1 MADFYIEKLRISG
14 DGKETSFVDF
24 TDGLNIVCGPSNTGK
39 SYIVEIIDFLF
50 GSNRVPFDKT
60 LGYDTFEM
68 VIKTVRGRV
77 TVQRQL
83 DARKIYVSS
92 SDELIESGDYG
103 TTSGKLNVNED
114 LWFKLMGIDDK
125 HQIIKNRLF
134 ERQRLTI
141 RSILHMVLIKEDNVI
156 QRQPVLMPRQN
167 SAALAF
173 LSALYYLI
181 TGEDFTG
188 INAQV
193 DRKIKEA
200 RKGAVIDYINER
212 LSAFAARKNELSEL
226 PIEDTLLLQEK
237 AESIFNEIS
246 KTEQQISVAVN
257 RSKHLLKEI
266 YALGEQLTECNTLYD
281 RYQALKTQ
289 YAADIKRLTFIV
301 EGEIHKKVISHPD
314 ACPFCNGKIP
324 PQGQKS
330 YIEASAAEL
339 QRIKLQLNDLLQAES
354 DIVTERMSLNERL
367 QTLLSEKDDVD
378 ALVNHELKPKVAE
391 LKTSLQ
397 NYRRAIE
404 IQNESNLITGYETTL
419 KSELFEKMTEED
431 SEIEFK
437 IKNYYGRAILDEIDA
452 FLTRILEACK
462 FDSFNSAYLSLS
474 SFDVVVNGKG
484 KETYGKGYRAFLNTV
499 VALAFFEY
507 LSDKG
512 KYSPGFLAI
521 DSPILSLKEKGSEQA
536 SDSMKSALFTYLL
549 GHQSDGQIIIIEN
562 DIPEIDYEK
571 ANVIRFTKDPN
582 NGRYGLL
589 ESVQ

>member
-50 GSNRVPFDKT
+50 GSSRVPFDKT

-68 VIKTVRGRV
+68 VIKTVRGKV

-83 DARKIYVSS
+83 DARKIYVNS

-167 SAALAF
+167 SAAPAF

-188 INAQV
+188 MNAQV
-193 DRKIKEA
+193 DKKIKEA

-289 YAADIKRLTFIV
+289 YAADIKRLAFIV
-301 EGEIHKKVISHPD
+301 EGEIHKKGISHPD

-324 PQGQKS
+324 PQDQKS

-339 QRIKLQLNDLLQAES
+339 QRIKLQLNDLVQAES
-354 DIVTERMSLNERL
+354 DIVTERMSLDERL
-367 QTLLSEKDDVD
+367 QTLFAEKDDVD

-437 IKNYYGRAILDEIDA
+437 IKNHYNRTILDEIDA
-452 FLTRILEACK
+452 HLTRILEACK

-507 LSDKG
+507 LSEKG
-512 KYSPGFLAI
+512 KYSPGLLAI
-521 DSPILSLKEKGSEQA
+521 DSPILSLKERGSEQA
-536 SDSMKSALFTYLL
+536 SNSMKSALFTYLL
-549 GHQSDGQIIIIEN
+549 CHQSEGQIIIIEN
-562 DIPEIDYEK
+562 DIPPLNYEK
-571 ANVIRFTKDPN
+571 ANVIRFTKDPE